1 MIRTASGDYEPRGLF
16 TRSSPAQGSNGV
28 QVDHSSSGNGYR
40 VVPPPRVKST
50 QLNNSVPRG
59 PTGSQGPT
67 GPASTVPGP
76 TGPASTVP
84 GPPGPTG
91 PSTPGPTGRQGPT
104 GPASTVPGPTGP
116 ASTVPGP
123 PGPTGPST
131 PGPTGPASTV
141 PGPPGPTG
149 PSTPGPTGPASTVP
163 GPPGPTGPSTPGPT
177 GRQGPTGPASTVP
190 GPTGPK
196 GSFVKT
202 QSGVYELACAEGT
215 RPYFF
220 HVRTVPEPIP
230 SEFLETITGKLLRFP
245 SHDGQHE
252 LCLAVRREFPDWFM
266 PKSNE
271 RQRLHSVQWWGNEYL
286 PPDQRGPSA

>member
-67 GPASTVPGP
+67 GPASTV
-76 TGPASTVP
+76 
-84 GPPGPTG
+84 
-91 PSTPGPTGRQGPT
+91 
-104 GPASTVPGPTGP
+104 
-116 ASTVPGP
+116 
-123 PGPTGPST
+123 
-131 PGPTGPASTV
+131 
-141 PGPPGPTG
+141 
-149 PSTPGPTGPASTVP
+149 PGPTGPASTVP

>member
-1 MIRTASGDYEPRGLF
+1 MIRTSAGDYPPDSMFQRK
-16 TRSSPAQGSNGV
+16 SIPQGYGGV
-28 QVDHSSSGNGYR
+28 QIDFSRSGNNGFR
-40 VVPPPRVKST
+40 TPPPPKVKST

-59 PTGSQGPT
+59 PTGS
-67 GPASTVPGP
+67 
-76 TGPASTVP
+76 
-84 GPPGPTG
+84 
-91 PSTPGPTGRQGPT
+91 
-104 GPASTVPGPTGP
+104 
-116 ASTVPGP
+116 
-123 PGPTGPST
+123 
-131 PGPTGPASTV
+131 
-141 PGPPGPTG
+141 
-149 PSTPGPTGPASTVP
+149 
-163 GPPGPTGPSTPGPT
+163 
-177 GRQGPTGPASTVP
+177 QGPTGPASTVP

>member
-1 MIRTASGDYEPRGLF
+1 MIRTSAGDYPPDSMFQRK
-16 TRSSPAQGSNGV
+16 SIPQGYGGV
-28 QVDHSSSGNGYR
+28 QIDFSRSGNNGFR
-40 VVPPPRVKST
+40 TPPPPKVKST

-67 GPASTVPGP
+67 GPASTV
-76 TGPASTVP
+76 
-84 GPPGPTG
+84 
-91 PSTPGPTGRQGPT
+91 
-104 GPASTVPGPTGP
+104 
-116 ASTVPGP
+116 
-123 PGPTGPST
+123 
-131 PGPTGPASTV
+131 
-141 PGPPGPTG
+141 
-149 PSTPGPTGPASTVP
+149 PGPTGPASTVP